1 MSSGEAETSDVTFF
15 IPASLDG
22 PAYEMD
28 IMKLRKALDKAN
40 KERLENQ
47 ADAPEEMDEVLGSDD
62 DVSEHAAPLKGGVWQ
77 APVYSESLSV
87 RLDQQKLIKNRCI
100 CISSD
105 APELD
110 AFKVLR
116 TQIQQRTK
124 EQGMNTIMVTSVKP
138 GEGKTMTAINL
149 ALTFAREYHQTV
161 LLVDCD
167 LKKQDIHR
175 FLEFSSDRGLID
187 YLEYDMPLKD
197 FIIWPGIEKLT
208 LISGGRTVSDST
220 ELLGSPKMKELLAEM
235 KNRYVDRYVLLDVP
249 AVLDGAD
256 AMVFAPLVDGIIMVV
271 EKGVTSLADVKKAV
285 ELMPQEKFLGFVLN
299 DRTGA

>member
-1 MSSGEAETSDVTFF
+1 
-15 IPASLDG
+15 
-22 PAYEMD
+22 
-28 IMKLRKALDKAN
+28 MKLRKALDKAN
-40 KERLENQ
+40 KERQET
-47 ADAPEEMDEVLGSDD
+47 LGSAEEIDEIQVADD
-62 DVSEHAAPLKGGVWQ
+62 DLGDPAVSLKGGIWQ
-77 APVYSESLSV
+77 APVYSESVSV
-87 RLDQQKLIKNRCI
+87 NLDQQKLIRNRCV

-110 AFKVLR
+110 AYKVLR
-116 TQIQQRTK
+116 TQIRQRTK

-138 GEGKTMTAINL
+138 GEGKTVTAINL

-175 FLEFSSDRGLID
+175 YLGFASDRGLID

-208 LISGGRTVSDST
+208 LISGGRVVSDSS
-220 ELLGSPKMKELLAEM
+220 ELLGSPKMKELLEDM
-235 KNRYVDRYVLLDVP
+235 KTRYNDRYVILDVP
-249 AVLDGAD
+249 AVIDGAD

-271 EKGVTSLADVKKAV
+271 EKGVTSLSDVKKAL
-285 ELMPQEKFLGFVLN
+285 ELMPREKFLGFVLN
-299 DRTGA
+299 DRTGV

>member
-1 MSSGEAETSDVTFF
+1 
-15 IPASLDG
+15 
-22 PAYEMD
+22 
-28 IMKLRKALDKAN
+28 MKLRKALDKAN
-40 KERLENQ
+40 KERQET
-47 ADAPEEMDEVLGSDD
+47 LGSAEEIDEIQVADD
-62 DVSEHAAPLKGGVWQ
+62 DLGDPAVSLKGGIWQ
-77 APVYSESLSV
+77 APVYSESVSV
-87 RLDQQKLIKNRCI
+87 NLDQQKLIRNRCV

-110 AFKVLR
+110 AYKVLR
-116 TQIQQRTK
+116 TQIRQRTK

-138 GEGKTMTAINL
+138 GEGKTVTAINL

-175 FLEFSSDRGLID
+175 YLGFASDRGLID

-208 LISGGRTVSDST
+208 LISGGRVVSDSS
-220 ELLGSPKMKELLAEM
+220 ELLGSPKMKELLEDM
-235 KNRYVDRYVLLDVP
+235 KTRYNDRYVILDVP
-249 AVLDGAD
+249 AVIDGAD

-271 EKGVTSLADVKKAV
+271 EKGATSLSDVKKAV
-285 ELMPQEKFLGFVLN
+285 ELMPREKFLGFVLN
-299 DRTGA
+299 DRTGV